1 METIKITL
9 ELNAEAVKKIE
20 DITAWNNNIEVGKLL
35 KLLLE
40 TEINNSP
47 DAFVERMCYNNY

>member
-20 DITAWNNNIEVGKLL
+20 DITDCKI